1 MNTNPATPAEA
12 PPEDGSRLAVL
23 GAGGRLGRILRR
35 AWAGR
40 PGTVWQTRQDLPGTA
55 RLDPLS
61 DPAGLASLAA
71 RADAILCLAGATI
84 GDPSVNS
91 ALARAAILAARPG
104 ARVILCSSAAV
115 YGDGDGI
122 WHETAT
128 PNPVGAYGRAK
139 LGMERLAVGL
149 RPDIRLTILRIG
161 NVAGA
166 DAILGGW
173 RPGFALDVLRDGR
186 TPRRSYVGPGAFAAI
201 LAEVL
206 ARRDLPDLINF
217 ALPAD
222 VEMGDLLDH
231 AGMDWTARAA
241 APDCIARVC
250 LDVTRLQDVLG
261 RRLAPAT
268 AAAIVADF
276 RAFST

>member
-1 MNTNPATPAEA
+1 MGFRTDVRRLPVFGLGCAGGVTGLAVA
-12 PPEDGSRLAVL
+12 RRLA
-23 GAGGRLGRILRR
+23 
-35 AWAGR
+35 
-40 PGTVWQTRQDLPGTA
+40 
-55 RLDPLS
+55 
-61 DPAGLASLAA
+61 
-71 RADAILCLAGATI
+71 
-84 GDPSVNS
+84 
-91 ALARAAILAARPG
+91 AARPG
-104 ARVILCSSAAV
+104 ARVLLCSSAAV
-115 YGDGDGI
+115 YGHGDGT
-122 WHETAT
+122 WRETAA
-128 PNPVGAYGRAK
+128 PDPVSPYGKAK
-139 LGMERLAVGL
+139 LAMEQLATGL

-173 RPGFALDVLRDGR
+173 RPGFTLDVLPDGR

-201 LAEVL
+201 LDQLVACW
-206 ARRDLPDLINF
+206 DLPDLINF

-241 APDCIARVC
+241 APDSIARVC

-261 RRLAPAT
+261 GRLAPAT

-276 RAFST
+276 RAFSS